1 MNKQKDIN
9 RVHCG
14 IIRVL
19 ETLDSNYNELFS
31 DDTKA
36 LFDRFNNIAVSAQ
49 YDKDSAKVILTM
61 FYLLEEYFMFKW
73 EYIREQGLEG
83 FVEKYICFD
92 K

>member
-1 MNKQKDIN
+1 M
-9 RVHCG
+9 
-14 IIRVL
+14 
-19 ETLDSNYNELFS
+19 
-31 DDTKA
+31 KA
-36 LFDRFNNIAVSAQ
+36 LFEEFQNTKVSIDYDR
-49 YDKDSAKVILTM
+49 DSAKVILTM